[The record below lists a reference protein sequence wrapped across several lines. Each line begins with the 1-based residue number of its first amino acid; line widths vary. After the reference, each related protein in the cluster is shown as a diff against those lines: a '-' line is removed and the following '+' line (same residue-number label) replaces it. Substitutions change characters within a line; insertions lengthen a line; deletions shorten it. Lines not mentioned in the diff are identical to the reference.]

1 MGKLKM
7 KKVVSVVLIAII
19 VLIATQINVLGFD
32 LNTVINGNS
41 TTNTTQNATTNTTQ
55 NTTTPTLNTTN
66 TTGNT
71 ASPVL
76 NTSNSTYQN
85 TNLPNTGSNDLGVIF
100 LIIVCA
106 GSALYAYKK
115 IRDYNVK

>member
-7 KKVVSVVLIAII
+7 KKVISVVVIAII

-41 TTNTTQNATTNTTQ
+41 TTNTTQNATQ

-100 LIIVCA
+100 LIVICA